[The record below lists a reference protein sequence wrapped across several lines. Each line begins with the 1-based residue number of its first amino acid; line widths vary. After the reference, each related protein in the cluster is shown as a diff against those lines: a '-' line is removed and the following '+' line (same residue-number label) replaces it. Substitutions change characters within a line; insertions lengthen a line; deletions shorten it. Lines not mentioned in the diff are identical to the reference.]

1 MNRNSKK
8 PTAPRL
14 RAILV
19 DDEPLARIHLATRLK
34 AHPEIEIVG
43 EAGDVPGAFSLISKE
58 KPDVIFLDIQ
68 MPKKNGFSL
77 LPLLE
82 KLDPQPAIVFVT
94 AYDEYAL
101 KAFEAHAL
109 DYLTKPVSAI
119 RLAKTI
125 LHLNKMRARATGVT
139 MPGVAERATIESIS
153 PPTSEGGKPLE
164 AEDLILLREKSLSMM
179 VKVREITA
187 IVSQGDYT
195 QIFLSEGKILMM
207 KQSLSSWDSQLSNEL
222 FTKVS
227 RSLLVNRK
235 SITKMERKNLLSWD
249 LHLVGLKTPIS
260 LSNLECKRLR
270 EVL

>member
-1 MNRNSKK
+1 M
-8 PTAPRL
+8 
-14 RAILV
+14 V
-19 DDEPLARIHLATRLK
+19 DDEPLARIHLSNRLK

-68 MPKKNGFSL
+68 MPKKNGFFL

-82 KLDPQPAIVFVT
+82 NIDPQPAVVFVT

-109 DYLTKPVSAI
+109 DYLTKPVSAV

-125 LHLNKMRARATGVT
+125 LHLNKMRARATGVST
-139 MPGVAERATIESIS
+139 PGVAERATSESIP
-153 PPTSEGGKPLE
+153 PPTLERGNPLE
-164 AEDLILLREKSLSMM
+164 AEDLVLLKDKSLTMM
-179 VKVREITA
+179 VKVSEIAA
-187 IVSQGDYT
+187 IESQGDYT
-195 QIFLSEGKILMM
+195 QIFLSEGRILMM
-207 KQSLSSWDSQLSNEL
+207 KQSLSRWESQLSTEL

-235 SITKMERKNLLSWD
+235 SISKMERKNLLSWG
-249 LHLVGLKTPIS
+249 LHLVGLKTPII
-260 LSNLECKRLR
+260 LSNLESKRLR
-270 EVL
+270 KMLS